1 MPSTAPIPSAP
12 IADAADL
19 ASVRTLP
26 QLLERRLRATP
37 SGEAYRAFDAAAGDW
52 RSLTWR
58 EFGQEVRRRRL
69 ALTAEGFAKGDRVA
83 ILAPSGIEHVALDQ
97 AVLAQGLVPVPMHAL
112 DNSESIVYILQD
124 SAAVALIV
132 DSVERWRAIAAAGD
146 IGTSLKRVISIAA
159 APGATGDGRL
169 VALDAWLSAAN
180 GGQSEP
186 LAPPID
192 PNDLAALVYT
202 SGTTGRPKGVMLSH
216 ANILAN
222 IKATA
227 ERLHAE
233 SADVFLSF
241 LPLSHTLERTCGYY
255 FPIAAGSAVAFS
267 RSVKLLADD
276 FKATRPTV
284 VVSVPRIYER
294 FYAAIMERRAAL
306 KPPQRALFDLALAVG
321 LRRYEAR
328 RCGKAPSA
336 ADRALWP
343 ALDRLV
349 AAPVRAQFGGRLR
362 IAFTGGAPIGQAVIR
377 LFLALGLDILQG
389 YGMTELSP
397 VVSVNAPDDNDERSV
412 GRPLPGV
419 EVKLGENQELLV
431 RGPNAMVGY
440 WNRPEDTRRVK
451 EPDGWLHTGDQARIE
466 DGRIYI
472 TGRIKEIIVT
482 STGEKVSP
490 GDLETAILA
499 DTLFA
504 NAMVLG
510 ENRPYLAVVAA
521 LDPEIWARE
530 KRALADD
537 AKPGAKKAQAD
548 FLLQRIRQAVKT
560 FPAYATPRAVAWT
573 TEPWTVEST
582 LVTPTLKNKRLN
594 IEARFADEIEGL
606 YARKPAG

>member
-1 MPSTAPIPSAP
+1 MPSTVPVLSAP
-12 IADAADL
+12 SGDIADL

-26 QLLERRLRATP
+26 QLLYRRLRATP
-37 SGEAYRAFDAAAGDW
+37 ASEAYREFDAAAGDW
-52 RSLTWR
+52 RSLTWQA
-58 EFGQEVRRRRL
+58 FGDQVRRRRL
-69 ALTAEGFAKGDRVA
+69 ALMAEGFAKGDRVA
-83 ILAPSGIEHVALDQ
+83 ILLPSGIEHVALDQ

-112 DNSESIVYILQD
+112 DNSESIAYILKD
-124 SAAVALIV
+124 SGAVALIV
-132 DSVERWRAIAAAGD
+132 DSIERWRAIAAAGD
-146 IGTSLKRVISIAA
+146 VGTSLRRVVT
-159 APGATGDGRL
+159 TGGSPADPADQRL
-169 VALDAWLSAAN
+169 IALDAWLAAASV
-180 GGQSEP
+180 GQSEP

-276 FKATRPTV
+276 FKSVRPTV

-328 RCGKAPSA
+328 RRGKSPSA
-336 ADRALWP
+336 ADRVLWP

-349 AAPVRAQFGGRLR
+349 AAPVRAQLGGRLR

-412 GRPLPGV
+412 GRPIPGV
-419 EVKLGENQELLV
+419 EVKLGKNQELLV
-431 RGPNAMVGY
+431 RGPNVMVGY
-440 WNRPEDTRRVK
+440 WNRPEDTARVK

-499 DTLFA
+499 DTLFV

-530 KRALADD
+530 KKALANQ
-537 AKPGAKKAQAD
+537 AEPELTKAEAD
-548 FLLQRIRQAVKT
+548 FLLARIREAVKM

-594 IEARFADEIEGL
+594 IEARFAEEIERL
-606 YARKPAG
+606 YVRKSAA

>member
-1 MPSTAPIPSAP
+1 MPTTPIPSAP
-12 IADAADL
+12 CGDAADL
-19 ASVRTLP
+19 AEVQTLP
-26 QLLERRLRATP
+26 QLFERRVRETP

-58 EFGQEVRRRRL
+58 DFGREVRRRRL
-69 ALTAEGFAKGDRVA
+69 ALMAEGFARGERAA
-83 ILAPSGIEHVALDQ
+83 ILLPSGIEHVALDQ
-97 AVLAQGLVPVPMHAL
+97 AALAQGLVPVPMHAL
-112 DNSESIVYILQD
+112 DHSESIAYILRD

-132 DSVERWRAIAAAGD
+132 DSAERWRTIAAAGD
-146 IGTSLKRVISIAA
+146 VGTALRRVIATGA
-159 APGATGDGRL
+159 APAGAGDGRV
-169 VALDAWLSAAN
+169 VALEAWLGAADRV
-180 GGQSEP
+180 QSEP
-186 LAPPID
+186 VAPAID

-222 IKATA
+222 VKAIA

-233 SADVFLSF
+233 SGDVFLSF

-255 FPIAAGSAVAFS
+255 FPIAAGAAVAFS
-267 RSVKLLADD
+267 RSVKLIADD

-306 KPPQRALFDLALAVG
+306 GPAQRALFDLALAVG

-328 RCGKAPSA
+328 RRGRAPSA
-336 ADRALWP
+336 VDRILWP
-343 ALDRLV
+343 ALDRAV
-349 AAPVRAQFGGRLR
+349 TAPVRAQFGGRLR

-377 LFLALGLDILQG
+377 LFLGLGLDILQG
-389 YGMTELSP
+389 YGMTESSP

-419 EVKLGENQELLV
+419 EVKLGENQELMV

-440 WNRPEDTRRVK
+440 WNRPEDTARVK
-451 EPDGWLHTGDQARIE
+451 EPDGWLHTGDQARID

-530 KRALADD
+530 KKALGDEGE
-537 AKPGAKKAQAD
+537 PGALKAEAD
-548 FLLQRIRQAVKT
+548 FLLARIGQAVKT

-594 IEARFADEIEGL
+594 IEARFAKEIEAL
-606 YARKPAG
+606 YARKPVG

>member
-1 MPSTAPIPSAP
+1 MSSTASISSATSG
-12 IADAADL
+12 DLTDL

-37 SGEAYRAFDAAAGDW
+37 AGEAYREFDAAAGGW
-52 RSLTWR
+52 RSLAWR
-58 EFGQEVRRRRL
+58 AFGHEVSRRRL
-69 ALTAEGFAKGDRVA
+69 ALMAEGFAKGDRAA
-83 ILAPSGIEHVALDQ
+83 ILLPSGIEHVALDQ

-112 DNSESIVYILQD
+112 DHSESIAYILRD
-124 SAAVALIV
+124 SGAVALIV
-132 DSVERWRAIAAAGD
+132 DSLERWRAIAAAGD
-146 IGTSLKRVISIAA
+146 IGSSLRRVITTGGPTQADAA
-159 APGATGDGRL
+159 DRRL
-169 VALDAWLSAAN
+169 VALDAWLSAVN
-180 GGQSEP
+180 KGRSEP
-186 LAPPID
+186 LAPAFD
-192 PNDLAALVYT
+192 PDDLAALVYT
-202 SGTTGRPKGVMLSH
+202 SGTSGRPKGVMLSH

-222 IKATA
+222 IMATA
-227 ERLHAE
+227 KRLHAE

-276 FKATRPTV
+276 FKAVRPTV

-306 KPPQRALFDLALAVG
+306 ARPKHVLFDLALTIG

-328 RCGKAPSA
+328 RRGKAPSA
-336 ADRALWP
+336 VDRLLWP
-343 ALDRLV
+343 ALDRAV

-377 LFLALGLDILQG
+377 LFLGLGLDILQG

-397 VVSVNAPDDNDERSV
+397 VASVNAPDDNDERSV

-419 EVKLGENQELLV
+419 EAKLGDNQELLI
-431 RGPNAMVGY
+431 RGPNVMVGY
-440 WNRPEDTRRVK
+440 WNRPEDTARVK

-466 DGRIYI
+466 DGRIFI

-499 DTLFA
+499 DTLFV

-521 LDPEIWARE
+521 LDPDIWARE
-530 KRALADD
+530 SQALAGG
-537 AKPGAKKAQAD
+537 AEPGSQAEAD
-548 FLLQRIRQAVKT
+548 FLLARIREAVKT

-594 IEARFADEIEGL
+594 IEARFAREIEGL
-606 YARKPAG
+606 YGRRRAG

>member
-1 MPSTAPIPSAP
+1 MPTAPIPSAP
-12 IADAADL
+12 FAGDADL
-19 ASVRTLP
+19 AAVLTLP
-26 QLLERRLRATP
+26 QLLERRVRETP

-58 EFGQEVRRRRL
+58 DFGCEVRRRRL
-69 ALTAEGFAKGDRVA
+69 ALMAERFAKGDRVA
-83 ILAPSGIEHVALDQ
+83 ILLPSGIEHVALDQ

-112 DNSESIVYILQD
+112 DNSESIAYILRD
-124 SAAVALIV
+124 SGAVALIV
-132 DSVERWRAIAAAGD
+132 DSLDRWRAIAAAGD
-146 IGTSLKRVISIAA
+146 IGTSLRRVVTTGGPPAGAA
-159 APGATGDGRL
+159 DGPV
-169 VALDAWLSAAN
+169 VALEAWLSVADGAQN
-180 GGQSEP
+180 EP
-186 LAPPID
+186 LAPAID
-192 PNDLAALVYT
+192 PDDLAALVYT

-216 ANILAN
+216 VNILAN

-233 SADVFLSF
+233 SGDVFLSF

-276 FKATRPTV
+276 FKSVRPTV

-306 KPPQRALFDLALAVG
+306 KPAQRTLFDLALTVG

-328 RCGKAPSA
+328 RSGGAPSV
-336 ADRALWP
+336 ADRVLWP

-349 AAPVRAQFGGRLR
+349 AAPVRAEFGGRLR
-362 IAFTGGAPIGQAVIR
+362 IAFTGGAPIGEAVIR

-389 YGMTELSP
+389 YGMTELAP

-431 RGPNAMVGY
+431 RGPNVMVGY
-440 WNRPEDTRRVK
+440 WNRPEDTARVK
-451 EPDGWLHTGDQARIE
+451 EPDGWLHTGDQARI
-466 DGRIYI
+466 DNGRIYI
-472 TGRIKEIIVT
+472 IGRIKEIIVT

-521 LDPEIWARE
+521 LDPDIWARE
-530 KRALADD
+530 KKALADE
-537 AKPGAKKAQAD
+537 AEPGALKAQAD
-548 FLLQRIRQAVKT
+548 FLLQRIRAAVKSY
-560 FPAYATPRAVAWT
+560 PAYATPRAVAWT

-594 IEARFADEIEGL
+594 IEARFAREIEGL
-606 YARKPAG
+606 YARKPAA